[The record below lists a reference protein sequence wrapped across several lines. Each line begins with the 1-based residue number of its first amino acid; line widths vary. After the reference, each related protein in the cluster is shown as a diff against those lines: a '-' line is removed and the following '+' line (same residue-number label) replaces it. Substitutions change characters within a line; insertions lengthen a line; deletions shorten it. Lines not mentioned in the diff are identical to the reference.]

1 MGTIVTRA
9 PKPGSEKHA
18 KMITASKLPA
28 ILGNSPYQ
36 TTGALWMLMSGL
48 ADPEPIDAQ
57 TDEMFAFGHDAE
69 NALVKSWQRRNPGY
83 RQFKRGEIAYS
94 DETLEFPNLVT
105 LDRVVEDKEGNLHI
119 LELKTSASFKK
130 WGTPDDALPADVIT
144 QVIFQMGISG
154 IHSASVVAL
163 VGGDRPLI
171 PRFYEVEYN
180 AAVFEKLCKV
190 ATEFYESLG
199 NSVPP
204 MPPVELLEAIAADRV
219 KLETDK
225 KAGEYDATGAPEF
238 DELKAIDNE
247 IAALARKRDSCAEKL
262 LKKSKNK
269 PIVIDGKKIT
279 KRSSGR
285 FAQSRVPADA
295 AHLLKDKE
303 CFAPKFNAALFKK
316 KYPEVHDAAV
326 DGDTITIANQADPTE

>member
-1 MGTIVTRA
+1 MAKIVTRA
-9 PKPGSEKHA
+9 PKPGSDKHT

-28 ILGNSPYQ
+28 ILGVSPYT
-36 TTGALWMLMSGL
+36 TTGDLWMLMSGL

-83 RQFKRGEIAYS
+83 RQFKRGEIAYT

-105 LDRVVEDKEGNLHI
+105 LDRVVEDSDGNLHI

-130 WGTPDDALPADVIT
+130 WGTPHDALPADVLT

-154 IHSASVVAL
+154 IHSATVVAL

-171 PRFYEVEYN
+171 PRFYPVEYD
-180 AAVFEKLCKV
+180 ADVFAKSCQV
-190 ATEFYESLG
+190 ANEFYQSLG
-199 NSVPP
+199 ESEPP
-204 MPPVELLEAIAADRV
+204 MPPAELLEAIAADRT

-225 KAGEYDATGAPEF
+225 KAGEFDATGADEF
-238 DELKAIDNE
+238 DELKRLDN
-247 IAALARKRDSCAEKL
+247 AMVDLQKRRDGYADKL
-262 LKKSKNK
+262 LKMSGNK

-279 KRSSGR
+279 KRTAGR
-285 FAQSRVPADA
+285 FAQSRVPDDA

-303 CFAPKFNAALFKK
+303 CFAPKFAAALFKK
-316 KYPEVHDAAV
+316 KYPDVYNAAL
-326 DGDTITIANQADPTE
+326 DGDSITIVSQADPTE